1 MRRRLSSGGLLVD
14 DGDILKELIDDIDTD
29 HSSTEGD
36 KIDEKASKLKRI
48 DSIKYDKDFKL
59 DIEHSPPCAVKHRQR
74 NNSISVVKDVFGRR
88 GCLVLLVIVI
98 IFLVV
103 LALIIHKI
111 LSSVRDHGDIK
122 IDPQVHI

>member
-1 MRRRLSSGGLLVD
+1 MRRRLSSGGSVVD
-14 DGDILKELIDDIDTD
+14 DGDILKELINDIDTD

-36 KIDEKASKLKRI
+36 EIEEKASKHKRI

-59 DIEHSPPCAVKHRQR
+59 DIEHSPPVKHRQR
-74 NNSISVVKDVFGRR
+74 NNYISVVKDIFGRR

-98 IFLVV
+98 IFLVL

-111 LSSVRDHGDIK
+111 LSSVRDIQV
-122 IDPQVHI
+122 DPQVHI